1 MTITVEER
9 IRRAAQQLDAA
20 VESRPVDPAYVDEAA
35 PVRGR
40 VWAVAAAVLLL
51 AGAVGLATQI
61 GGEST
66 APPATQPDLGDGW
79 ERLPEAP
86 IGARFQHVA
95 VSTGN
100 GLLVWGGYGLDS
112 ERTDGAFYDA
122 STRSWV
128 KTPRAP
134 LAGDRGDAIGA
145 WTGAEVVVVNGINGH
160 VKAAA
165 YQPGANTWRKLSDP
179 PLKNSANMMSR
190 ALFVDGAVVVVTVSE
205 EGEEGVRNEVAVLD
219 PASGEWRI
227 GAGPSAPFGSGFDAV
242 VVGSEVV
249 VVARHGMG
257 GKSCGQA
264 VVLSYSPASD
274 VWRAIDGGPLDVVI
288 PLGVASTGSE
298 VFVVGGDCGAQTA
311 ARQAFLLTPSSGAW
325 RPTAAAPDGVRG
337 DDRYPEVWTGSS
349 VVLFDDAGTPA
360 FYSPSSDTWRTGP
373 ASPVGR
379 RLSETP
385 WTWAAG
391 GLVVFSGSPMS
402 DAGGCCDPSK
412 DGYRLTPSG
421 DGPGASG

>member
-9 IRRAAQQLDAA
+9 IRRAALQLDSAI
-20 VESRPVDPAYVDEAA
+20 ESRPVEPAYVDEAA

-51 AGAVGLATQI
+51 AGAVGVATQI
-61 GGEST
+61 GVDST
-66 APPATQPDLGDGW
+66 APPATQPTLSGGW

-86 IGARFQHVA
+86 IGPRFQHLA

-100 GLLVWGGYGLDS
+100 GLFVWGGYGGDS

-122 STRSWV
+122 STQSWV
-128 KTPRAP
+128 KAPRAP
-134 LAGDRGDAIGA
+134 LARDRGDAIGV
-145 WTGAEVVVVNGINGH
+145 WTGTEVVVVNGIDGN
-160 VKAAA
+160 VRAAA
-165 YQPGANTWRKLSDP
+165 YQPGTNTWRELPDP
-179 PLKNSANMMSR
+179 PLKNSANMMSW
-190 ALFVDGAVVVVTVSE
+190 AVFVDGAVVVVAVSE

-219 PASGEWRI
+219 LASGEWRI

-257 GKSCGQA
+257 GKSCGQP

-274 VWRAIDGGPLDVVI
+274 VWRPITPTPLDLLVSV
-288 PLGVASTGSE
+288 GVASTGAE
-298 VFVVGGDCGAQTA
+298 VFIVGGQCGGDVVG
-311 ARQAFLLTPSSGAW
+311 RKAFLLNPSTGVW
-325 RPTAAAPDGVRG
+325 RPVASVPDGVRG
-337 DDRYPEVWTGSS
+337 DDRYAEVWTGSS
-349 VVLFDDAGTPA
+349 VVLFDDVGAPV

-379 RLSETP
+379 RLSEAP
-385 WTWAAG
+385 WTWVAG

-402 DAGGCCDPSK
+402 DDGGCCDPSK
-412 DGYRLTPSG
+412 DGYRLTPAG
-421 DGPGASG
+421 DGPGATG